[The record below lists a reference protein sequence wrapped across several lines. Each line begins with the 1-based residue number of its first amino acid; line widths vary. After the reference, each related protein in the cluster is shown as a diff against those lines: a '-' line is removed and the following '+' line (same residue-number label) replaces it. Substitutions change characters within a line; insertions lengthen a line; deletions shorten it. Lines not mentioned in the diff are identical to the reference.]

1 MKTTSKITRLTTVC
15 LSLVAA
21 LLGTTAANEQA
32 AALITEGD
40 RFDSRMDSE
49 SALKAYLQAETLRPE
64 DPYLLIK
71 IAKQYGEST
80 VDAKE
85 PALKLERSEEALE
98 YSLRAVALDQQHAD
112 AHLAVAICYG
122 RLLNQVPPRTKV
134 EYSREVKRYTEQ
146 ALSLDPKSDYAWHM
160 LGRWH
165 QGAANMGG
173 LTKGIVKI
181 VYGGLP
187 PASLDDSAK
196 FLEKAVALKPDRVS
210 HHIELGRTYASMGRV
225 DDARAAIEKGLALG
239 DRERD
244 DPNTKARGRETL
256 QELEKKYN

>member
-1 MKTTSKITRLTTVC
+1 MKISTKIPPLK
-15 LSLVAA
+15 VACFLA
-21 LLGTTAANEQA
+21 MAMLLGVATANEQA
-32 AALITEGD
+32 AALIAEGD
-40 RFDSRMDSE
+40 RLDAQMNSE
-49 SALKAYLQAETLRPE
+49 DALKAYLQAEALNPK
-64 DPYLLIK
+64 DPDLLIK

-80 VDAKE
+80 VDARE
-85 PALKLERSEEALE
+85 PATKLERSEKALE

-122 RLLNQVPPRTKV
+122 RLLNQVPARTKV
-134 EYSREVKRYTEQ
+134 EYSREVKQYTER
-146 ALSLDPKSDYAWHM
+146 ALALDPKSDYAWHM

-165 QGAANMGG
+165 QGAANLGG
-173 LTKGIVKI
+173 LTKGIVKL

-196 FLEKAVALKPDRVS
+196 YLEKAVALKPDRVS

-225 DDARAAIEKGLALG
+225 DDARMAINKGLALG
-239 DRERD
+239 DQERD